1 MLPFDLPLGFLVFFI
16 VLALFLVVVVVII
29 MRELRRRSDV
39 RKRGTRVL
47 ATVATIKRVE
57 DLMSRMQRAERSY
70 YYTVTATATDQQ
82 TGQHLT
88 FTERR
93 NRRPRFKVGDSVVV
107 LVDPADPNSYV
118 FAD

>member
-1 MLPFDLPLGFLVFFI
+1 MLPFDLPLGFLVFFV

-39 RKRGTRVL
+39 RKRGARVL
-47 ATVATIKRVE
+47 ATVATVTKRI
-57 DLMSRMQRAERSY
+57 DLMSQMQRGKRSH

-88 FTERR
+88 FTEHR
-93 NRRPRFKVGDSVVV
+93 NRRPRFKVGDAVVV
-107 LVDPADPNSYV
+107 MVDPANPNSYV